1 MSSKTW
7 ERFTDKNYTLTE
19 ESVGT
24 LNSQSIA
31 SPNWK
36 SYKGSV
42 GRELIDDW
50 KSFSS
55 YYKSTVQI
63 STKHHIWATER
74 TSLLPPPLQPIS
86 ISKIHNIDSDD
97 DDDDEYSYRD
107 RSTADTDIPSVRS
120 ATTDLLKHTHSKQ
133 RIWSDTVFLNNNNR
147 IFVVQLD
154 SPNSLNTI
162 SIPSAES
169 DYTVAITYHTVTRKS
184 VVVLKLLQL
193 YVSTGVSYIVLID
206 RTCLLK
212 NLHTIKDTAFG
223 FLLADTSVRRVCW
236 NPDYIQKA
244 VEQQT
249 CLTIGSCV
257 DLSCSCEQL
266 GLSSSLDD
274 VFNHSLEGW
283 QDKVQFNDLKRSF
296 EEIKTTLWNRSRL
309 PNAAEKYCAI
319 EGWTVYSLYLAT
331 L

>member
-1 MSSKTW
+1 MSSKNW
-7 ERFTDKNYTLTE
+7 ERFTDKKYTLPGE
-19 ESVGT
+19 YVRT
-24 LNSQSIA
+24 LNSQLIA

-50 KSFSS
+50 KSFSK

-63 STKHHIWATER
+63 STKHQIWATESTR
-74 TSLLPPPLQPIS
+74 LLPPPLLPIC
-86 ISKIHNIDSDD
+86 ISKIRNIDSDY
-97 DDDDEYSYRD
+97 DDDDEYSYQD
-107 RSTADTDIPSVRS
+107 ICTADIDIPSVRS
-120 ATTDLLKHTHSKQ
+120 ATTYLLKYTQDKQ
-133 RIWSDTVFLNNNNR
+133 RIWSDTIFLNNNNR

-184 VVVLKLLQL
+184 AVVLKSLQL

-223 FLLADTSVRRVCW
+223 FLLTNTSVRRVCW

-249 CLTIGSCV
+249 SLSIGSCV
-257 DLSCSCEQL
+257 DLSRSFEQL
-266 GLSSSLDD
+266 GLFSSLDD
-274 VFNHSLEGW
+274 VFNLSLKGW
-283 QDKVQFNDLKRSF
+283 QDKVQFNDSKRAF
-296 EEIKTTLWNRSRL
+296 EEIKTTLWNSSCL
-309 PNAAEKYCAI
+309 PNVAVKYCAI
-319 EGWTVYSLYLAT
+319 EGWAVYSLYLAT